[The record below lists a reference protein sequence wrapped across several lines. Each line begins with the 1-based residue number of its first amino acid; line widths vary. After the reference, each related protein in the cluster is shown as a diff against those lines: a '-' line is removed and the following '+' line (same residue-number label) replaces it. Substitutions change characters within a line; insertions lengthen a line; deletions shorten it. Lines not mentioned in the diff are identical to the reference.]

1 MGLGE
6 GEGIGE
12 GRAARGSRYRVR
24 RWSGVAPRLGICSPP
39 ARPPRATCS
48 SPGHRRVSLPARRP
62 LRDPLGPLGPRK
74 LLAGCNFRH
83 AASSGEARP
92 TRPGTR
98 CQRGP
103 SPGPA
108 PSYTAQWP
116 AAVGRVPGPCIVS
129 CSEPQPPLKS
139 AINFPSLLRPARP
152 RASPRLLTR
161 RAPLAAPELR
171 PPASARRTLLP
182 GPLSLL
188 HAGAAAPTPA
198 GRPNRKVPAPV
209 ELSSVDAM
217 AAAAMAAR
225 GIPQGAGGKPTE
237 PQKRTLGVCPSWAWG
252 LAISQRTGMQP

>member
-1 MGLGE
+1 MGE

-12 GRAARGSRYRVR
+12 GRAALGSRYRVR

-48 SPGHRRVSLPARRP
+48 SPGHRRVSLLVRRP
-62 LRDPLGPLGPRK
+62 LRDPLGPPGPRK

-83 AASSGEARP
+83 AASSEEARP

-98 CQRGP
+98 CQRSP
-103 SPGPA
+103 SPRPA
-108 PSYTAQWP
+108 PSYAAQCP
-116 AAVGRVPGPCIVS
+116 AAVGPVPGRCIVS

-182 GPLSLL
+182 GPLSPPT
-188 HAGAAAPTPA
+188 HAGAAVPTPA
-198 GRPNRKVPAPV
+198 RSPNGKVPAPA
-209 ELSSVDAM
+209 ELSSVDAI
-217 AAAAMAAR
+217 AAAAMVAR
-225 GIPQGAGGKPTE
+225 GTPQGAAGSPQNHRSWPWGCARAGSGG
-237 PQKRTLGVCPSWAWG
+237 S
-252 LAISQRTGMQP
+252 AISQRPGTQP